1 LQPAIEESLLR
12 TVSTEDIASDWRQV
26 VTKAEQAP
34 VRVHGEGVPDVVILS
49 EAEFDRFRRYA
60 GVRLK
65 ETMDRIGAAA
75 EANGMT
81 EDQLTELL
89 ADES

>member
-1 LQPAIEESLLR
+1 MR
-12 TVSTEDIASDWRQV
+12 TVTTADVASDWRKV
-26 VTKAEQAP
+26 VTQTEHAP

-49 EAEFDRFRRYA
+49 EAEYERFRRYA

-65 ETMDRIGAAA
+65 EVMDRMGAAA
-75 EANGMT
+75 EANG
-81 EDQLTELL
+81 LTEEHLQDLL